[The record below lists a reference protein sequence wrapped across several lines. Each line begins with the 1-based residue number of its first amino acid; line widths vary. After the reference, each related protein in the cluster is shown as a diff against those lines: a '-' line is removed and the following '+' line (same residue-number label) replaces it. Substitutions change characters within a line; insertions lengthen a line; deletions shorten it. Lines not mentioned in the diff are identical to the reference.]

1 MPRTPII
8 VRLDD
13 GKDHL
18 IIDGEVTG
26 CGQVVPPLTTWEAEL
41 DKPCATC
48 FPDEAKAKKATKAA

>member
-8 VRLDD
+8 VKVD

-18 IIDGEVTG
+18 MSDQEITA
-26 CGQVVPPLTTWEAEL
+26 CGLVVPPLTSWEAEL